1 MWRAAEPSDL
11 GWIEALLFAHIEG
24 SMFLIG
30 NLRTHGFASSHP
42 NGLTLWAREGR
53 DGVFGI
59 TNAGSVLMMAPGS
72 TPEDWHAAGQLLCG
86 RDVTAVLGNAAQ
98 VRGFL
103 AANGLQDHPR
113 QLDSDDPGFVLDM
126 ADLQVEV
133 RAGEGIIALGDAP
146 RALVEEWR
154 TAYEI
159 EALNMAPEAA
169 RKKAAKDIATFIAND
184 SHRVLLAEGQP
195 VAMSGY
201 NTAFDEAVQV
211 GGVYTPPALRGK
223 GYARR
228 VVGRHM
234 AQVRARGARQAVLF
248 AASAAA
254 ARAYTAV
261 GFCPAGTFALVLF
274 SKPAQIRAASVEGRT

>member
-30 NLRTHGFASSHP
+30 NLRTHGFGSDHP
-42 NGLTLWAREGR
+42 HGLTLWARQAR

-59 TNAGSVLMMAPGS
+59 TNAGSVLMMAPGCGNVEWS
-72 TPEDWHAAGQLLCG
+72 AAGALLTDREITG
-86 RDVTAVLGNAAQ
+86 ILGNAAQ

-103 AANGLQDHPR
+103 AANGLQDHPC

-126 ADLQVEV
+126 ADLQVEL
-133 RAGEGIIALGDAP
+133 RAGEDIIPLGEAP

-159 EALNMAPEAA
+159 EALNMVPEAA
-169 RKKAAKDIATFIAND
+169 RKKAVKDIATFIAND

-211 GGVYTPPALRGK
+211 GGVYTPPALRGR

-261 GFCPAGTFALVLF
+261 GFRPAGTFALVLF
-274 SKPAQIRAASVEGRT
+274 SAPAQIRASHVEAKR